1 MSGHIHATSGDEA
14 AIDLAALLSWH
25 GNHCSKCGHLLAQQ
39 SIDFGRCMN
48 VNCRTMLVAVTSENV
63 LELHQEALEALG
75 PDYWV
80 SPLLTPETRYP
91 GLRWASS
98 GLNRLAEVRTSL
110 AAAVDSRP
118 DDEMRARAAAIEDEL
133 CQKLQYLSDYGGD
146 NWRVRVTADMAP
158 LSFSLVWLGKDGES
172 WTPRFNGCLQ
182 CDAVAQPFGSVVLG
196 DPTHWSIHT

>member
-1 MSGHIHATSGDEA
+1 MGPEA
-14 AIDLAALLSWH
+14 PMADYTEQAVDIPALLSWH

-48 VNCRTMLVAVTSENV
+48 ANCRTMLVAVTSENV

-91 GLRWASS
+91 GLRWAPS
-98 GLNRLAEVRTSL
+98 GLKRLAEVRASL

-133 CQKLQYLSDYGGD
+133 CQKLKYLSEYGG
-146 NWRVRVTADMAP
+146 ADWEVALLADWAP
-158 LSFSLVWLGKDGES
+158 LSFSVFWYRKVGGAWKLQ
-172 WTPRFNGCLQ
+172 FNGGLQ
-182 CDAVAQPFGSVVLG
+182 CDAVEQPFGSVVLG
-196 DPTHWSIHT
+196 EPSYWSIHT